1 MYSGLQIPNLEEMT
15 PDGHCGPNLHM
26 LAIWILRT
34 PGLIVDH
41 LPVVGTNLTLEVLDI
56 YTKTKKCCSCI

>member
-1 MYSGLQIPNLEEMT
+1 MYSDLHIPTLEEMT

-26 LAIWILRT
+26 FAILKT

-41 LPVVGTNLTLEVLDI
+41 LPVDGTN
-56 YTKTKKCCSCI
+56 